1 MSRIALYYRP
11 GDPWNELGKIPE
23 DLEQPTASAELVA
36 VLLTMQMMAPEIL
49 LRLKSSCDV
58 ILKAM
63 TKDPKTNEDRGW
75 SGVKNRKT
83 MKALAAT
90 LSTESKDC
98 HRSHEQKQERLCRS
112 LGAGLI
118 HMS

>member
-23 DLEQPTASAELVA
+23 DLKQPTASAELVA
-36 VLLTMQMMAPEIL
+36 VLLTAQMMAPEIL

-63 TKDPKTNEDRGW
+63 TKDLKTNEDRGW
-75 SGVKNRKT
+75 IGVKNRKT

-90 LSTESKDC
+90 LSMESKDC